1 MNARFLKTVK
11 YFAFGVLAAVPIALL
26 LWSINESMLVSGR
39 AQGAQPLSG
48 SFSQA
53 SDPSCD
59 PPARCGMDA
68 EGDRGPGK

>member
-1 MNARFLKTVK
+1 MKTRALKILR
-11 YFAFGVLAAVPIALL
+11 YFAFGVLAAMPIALL

-39 AQGAQPLSG
+39 AQGAQPMSG

-59 PPARCGMDA
+59 PPARCAIAD
-68 EGDRGPGK
+68 ESIRE